1 VVGYVS
7 LGLSKQQ
14 QVSNNDL
21 LAGWTTNLLYITS
34 KSATAPL
41 EEDGIAVDIEC

>member
-1 VVGYVS
+1 MAGYVS
-7 LGLSKQQ
+7 LALPKQQ

-34 KSATAPL
+34 KPATAPL
-41 EEDGIAVDIEC
+41 AEDRIAADIEC